1 MINIFLR
8 SNYEPRF
15 KIVENFQCGEKYAA
29 FKEICE
35 KKKFGRQM
43 KATCTENSKCNDFC
57 I

>member
-1 MINIFLR
+1 MINIYLR

-43 KATCTENSKCNDFC
+43 KAT
-57 I
+57 